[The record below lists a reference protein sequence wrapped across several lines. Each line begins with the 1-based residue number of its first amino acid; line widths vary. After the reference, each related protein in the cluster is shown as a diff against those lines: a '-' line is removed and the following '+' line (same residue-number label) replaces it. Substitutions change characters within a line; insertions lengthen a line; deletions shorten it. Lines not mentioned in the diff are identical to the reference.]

1 MMTLVVLDSASS
13 DEGRQQAKRG
23 FAARQR
29 SARLPLSLDVRFKL
43 NHPAVFLLRLESDC
57 WESEGIYAG
66 DVLVVD
72 RSLPLSANSLVV
84 TVSAGELVLA
94 KVKRKEGAGWQ
105 LLNQRGRVIA
115 ATYYHQEAAQLWGV
129 VKALVREY

>member
-1 MMTLVVLDSASS
+1 MTLVVLDSASS
-13 DEGRQQAKRG
+13 DEGRQQVKRG

-29 SARLPLSLDVRFKL
+29 SALLPLSLDVRLKL

-72 RSLPLSANSLVV
+72 RSLPLSTNSLVV
-84 TVSAGELVLA
+84 AILAGELVLA
-94 KVKRKEGAGWQ
+94 KVRRKERAGWQ
-105 LLNQRGRVIA
+105 LVNQRGKVIA
-115 ATYYHQEAAQLWGV
+115 ATYHQEAAQLWGV

>member
-1 MMTLVVLDSASS
+1 MMTLVVLGSASS
-13 DEGRQQAKRG
+13 DEGRQQVKRG

-29 SARLPLSLDVRFKL
+29 SARLPLSLDVRLKL

-72 RSLPLSANSLVV
+72 RSLPLSTNSLVV
-84 TVSAGELVLA
+84 AISAGELILA
-94 KVKRKEGAGWQ
+94 KVRRKERAGWQ
-105 LLNQRGRVIA
+105 LVNQRGKVIA
-115 ATYYHQEAAQLWGV
+115 ATYHQEVEQLWGV

>member
-1 MMTLVVLDSASS
+1 MMTLVVVGSTSS
-13 DEGRQQAKRG
+13 DEGHQQAKRG

-29 SARLPLSLDVRFKL
+29 SARLPLSLDVRLKL

-72 RSLPLSANSLVV
+72 RSLSLSANSLVV
-84 TVSAGELVLA
+84 AVSAGELVLA
-94 KVKRKEGAGWQ
+94 KVRYKEGAGWQ
-105 LLNQRGRVIA
+105 LVNQRGKVIA